1 MADVTIKDYADM
13 PLVEINGKVYVD
25 MEIDNF
31 DFVTRVDLCEK
42 CYNEICKYVFDFC
55 GCGK

>member
-1 MADVTIKDYADM
+1 MRKEVYICDHCGAEFDSKDGCADM
-13 PLVEINGKVYVD
+13 D
-25 MEIDNF
+25 IDDF
-31 DFVTRVDLCEK
+31 DFYTTVDLCEK

>member
-1 MADVTIKDYADM
+1 MRKEVYICDHCGQEFEYKDGFA
-13 PLVEINGKVYVD
+13 ETR
-25 MEIDNF
+25 IDSF
-31 DFVTRVDLCEK
+31 DFSADVDLCEK